1 MSDDE
6 IRPDEVD
13 AAEVLAPDGSRLED
27 PEAPEADAVEQL
39 QEVVEHASPQPAALP
54 DDADQADAY
63 EQSLVV
69 EYDEDDYR

>member
-6 IRPDEVD
+6 IRPDE
-13 AAEVLAPDGSRLED
+13 AEPAEVLASDDSR
-27 PEAPEADAVEQL
+27 PEADAPEADAVEQL
-39 QEVVEHASPQPAALP
+39 QEVVEHASPLPTALP

>member
-6 IRPDEVD
+6 IRPDE
-13 AAEVLAPDGSRLED
+13 AEPAEVLASDDSR
-27 PEAPEADAVEQL
+27 PEAADAPEADAVEQL
-39 QEVVEHASPQPAALP
+39 QEVVEHASPLPTALP